1 MDLQWKKRDKV
12 EIRTNFHRIVRSAE
26 TWNGLEVFRLVW
38 NKSLVFEFIGENENE
53 IKCFRFLD
61 GVFYW
66 RDRLLGFYCN
76 GIHLQG
82 KVQDVVNVCESVG
95 FVAVLRS
102 AGVQKF
108 CFKTRNK
115 AVKGSF
121 RLRLQEECV
130 IRNLGN
136 WVSVQSLKKSFI
148 YGVVSSTQ
156 LIASDSSV
164 FIIKNQEIVQKL
176 ETNSTILSLKP
187 THLLSINKEFYLK
200 VKSEKIGEKEQEFKP
215 EKKTLLALTQFYQIN
230 EVVDL
235 FFFKDLGVNIE
246 KKMTND
252 WHLDPLDRSYLASDQ
267 FYQEQLYDYIDKYLN
282 LTVQGLFLTN
292 PDKLL
297 MLQEALREQ
306 ENRIYRDGHLM
317 PDKTIASLI
326 TNSLPLP
333 SSCDTVLQ
341 NNIRSLFLNSLKKN

>member
-1 MDLQWKKRDKV
+1 MDLEWKKRDNI
-12 EIRTNFHRIVRSAE
+12 EIKTNFHRVVRSSE
-26 TWNGLEVFRLVW
+26 IWNGFEVFRLVW
-38 NKSLVFEFIGENENE
+38 NKSLVFEFIGKNENE
-53 IKCFRFLD
+53 IKCLRFLD

-66 RDRLLGFYCN
+66 RDRVLGFYWN
-76 GIHLQG
+76 GVHLQG
-82 KVQDVVNVCESVG
+82 KVEDALNVCESLG
-95 FVAVLRS
+95 FVAVLRPS
-102 AGVQKF
+102 GVYKF
-108 CFKTRNK
+108 LFKARNK

-121 RLRLQEECV
+121 RLRLQEECL
-130 IRNLGN
+130 IKNLSQ
-136 WVSVQSLKKSFI
+136 WVSVHSLKKSFI
-148 YGVVSSTQ
+148 YGVVTNTH

-164 FIIKNQEIVQKL
+164 FIIRSQEIVQKI
-176 ETNSTILSLKP
+176 ETNATILTLTP

-200 VKSEKIGEKEQEFKP
+200 VKSEKSDEKGQEFKP
-215 EKKTLLALTQFYQIN
+215 EKRALLALAQFYQIN
-230 EVVDL
+230 EVGDL
-235 FFFKDLGVNIE
+235 FFFKDLGINIE

-252 WHLDPLDRSYLASDQ
+252 WHLDPLDRSYLASNQ